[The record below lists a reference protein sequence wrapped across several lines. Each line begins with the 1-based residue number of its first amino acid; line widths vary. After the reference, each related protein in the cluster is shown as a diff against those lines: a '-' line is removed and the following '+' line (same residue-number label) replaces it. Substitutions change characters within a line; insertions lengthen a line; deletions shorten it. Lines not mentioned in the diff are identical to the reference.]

1 MGENVLQGQVK
12 SFKKGADRSLK
23 QMSLPT
29 LFDRPD
35 VISTV
40 YTAKPLGKSSI
51 SEGDLLEGHITSNG
65 QSIKLAKGHIA
76 VAQIEGDGADTL
88 VHVLQEPGSSGL
100 VPMKVIKV
108 NQVSGFIKATIS
120 RRFDNGL

>member
-23 QMSLPT
+23 QMSFRT

-40 YTAKPLGKSSI
+40 YTAKPLGKSAL
-51 SEGDLLEGHITSNG
+51 SEGELLEAHITSNG

-76 VAQIEGDGADTL
+76 VAIIEGDGAGVLID
-88 VHVLQEPGSSGL
+88 VLQESGNSGI
-100 VPMKVIKV
+100 VPMQVV
-108 NQVSGFIKATIS
+108 NISSVSGFIKAMVV
-120 RRFDNGL
+120 RNFDNVV